1 MIICMSYVDHL
12 FVQVQALIPFP
23 MSFSQVVIYSKS
35 YCPYC
40 DKTKS
45 LFQSQFPASNA
56 KVYELDQMNDGSE
69 IQNALAEITGQR
81 TVPNVW
87 VKGKFIGGNDDVH
100 SVLRSG
106 KLKEMLS

>member
-1 MIICMSYVDHL
+1 
-12 FVQVQALIPFP
+12 

>member
-1 MIICMSYVDHL
+1 M
-12 FVQVQALIPFP
+12 QVLISFP
-23 MSFSQVVIYSKS
+23 MPFSQVVIYSKT

-40 DKTKS
+40 HKTKS
-45 LFQSQFPASNA
+45 LFQSEFPALNA
-56 KVYELDQMNDGSE
+56 KVYELDQMKDGSE

-87 VKGKFIGGNDDVH
+87 VRGKFVGGNDDTH
-100 SVLRSG
+100 ALLRTG